1 MSARRLALA
10 LALCAC
16 ATACS
21 REDSQAPGQTTT
33 PSDHAESAPSAEHD
47 TAPGKVAGADSDHD
61 SPGHDEGDDPHT
73 VHIEPSMLRDLR
85 VTTQAAE
92 SRPAGESVTVLGELQ
107 VSEDAYA
114 EVGSPISARVSR
126 ILVAAGDDVNAG
138 QVLAELSSP
147 EVGKARAELQAADA
161 RRNAAR
167 QVFERRR
174 ALAADQIVSER
185 ELQASRAELAQADAE
200 SAGARQL
207 LSALGAETGAG
218 PHFNLVSPVAG
229 TVIDRSAVLGR
240 VVDAEHAL
248 FSVGDLGRLWLIVH
262 AFERDALR
270 MRTATAARVS
280 FPALPGNT
288 ADGRV
293 ARIGSRVDAASR
305 TVAVRIEIDNPS
317 RQLRPGMS
325 ASALV
330 TVGDSTETVVAVPV
344 EALQRAPEG
353 WCVFLPTD
361 REGVFTIRTVG
372 RGRDLGGEVEVLSG
386 LRAGERVVKDG
397 AFLLKA
403 EAEKARGGGEE
414 HHH

>member
-1 MSARRLALA
+1 VIARRFATALTVW
-10 LALCAC
+10 AC
-16 ATACS
+16 AIGCSKDDSSATAHTGPATS
-21 REDSQAPGQTTT
+21 TE
-33 PSDHAESAPSAEHD
+33 HAESDHRADPEAPGSDPAS
-47 TAPGKVAGADSDHD
+47 TAP
-61 SPGHDEGDDPHT
+61 EGDDPHS

-85 VTTQAAE
+85 VTTQVAE

-114 EVGSPISARVSR
+114 EVGSPIAARVSR
-126 ILVAAGDDVNAG
+126 ILVAAGDEVKAG
-138 QVLAELSSP
+138 QVLAEMSSP
-147 EVGKARAELQAADA
+147 EVGKARAELQASDA

-174 ALAADQIVSER
+174 ELAADQIVSER

-200 SAGARQL
+200 SAGARQM
-207 LSALGAETGAG
+207 LSAFGAEVGSG
-218 PHFNLVSPVAG
+218 PRFNLVSPIAG

-248 FSVGDLGRLWLIVH
+248 FSVGDLRRLWLIVH

-270 MRTATAARVS
+270 MRTGTTARLS
-280 FPALPGNT
+280 FPALPGST
-288 ADGRV
+288 AVGRV
-293 ARIGSRVDAASR
+293 ARIGSRVDATSR
-305 TVAVRIEIDNPS
+305 TVAVRIELENPS
-317 RQLRPGMS
+317 GQLRPGMS

-330 TVGDSTETVVAVPV
+330 TLGDSTETVVAVPV
-344 EALQRAPEG
+344 EALQRALEG

-361 REGVFTIRTVG
+361 REGVFTIRPVG
-372 RGRDLGGEVEVLSG
+372 RGRDLGSEVEVLSG
-386 LRAGERVVKDG
+386 LHAGERVVKDG

-414 HHH
+414 HQH